1 MFDRAAGKYL
11 FFRQNNLNGVVDVGS
26 EGDDAL
32 VVDGFSGPRLAGS
45 RSYRGFK
52 SQARLIVSLDLPE
65 ALTISFVVRS
75 ADTASASIDVRING
89 KAAGSVSAGPAWE
102 ESRLE
107 AQRALWRRGA
117 NVLSLSSPSAIDLDR
132 VVFLRQQP

>member
-11 FFRQNNLNGVVDVGS
+11 FFRQNNLNGVVDVGG

-45 RSYRGFK
+45 SSYRGFK

-65 ALTISFVVRS
+65 ALTISIVARS
-75 ADTASASIDVRING
+75 PDAASARIDVRING
-89 KAAGSVSAGPAWE
+89 KTAGTASTGPTWD

-107 AQRALWRRGA
+107 ARRDLWRRGA
-117 NVLSLSSPSAIDLDR
+117 HVLSLSSPSAIDLDR